1 MWVFFFFQRKDSTTI
16 RKMCVRVFERSNT
29 AFDSEIAFAIL
40 LGPTDPCSIAVSMEP
55 FSTLALKGL
64 TWVFATTTKICTI
77 GSSRQDHSLIPFN
90 ATNTTLLHVGTYQLY
105 VQQYVPTAK
114 YKFNTRAASIFRATR
129 FGKWVVTHS
138 LDDSDFHGHILAVF
152 SGSHLLWDLM
162 SVVSSYISPL
172 LSATL
177 TLLSVHPASPV
188 LLTKNGP
195 LSAQYIRLNMRHQL
209 SMSHIS
215 PI

>member
-1 MWVFFFFQRKDSTTI
+1 MWLANVSLLLHTTFDCL
-16 RKMCVRVFERSNT
+16 MHSYT

-77 GSSRQDHSLIPFN
+77 GGSRQDHSLIPFN
-90 ATNTTLLHVGTYQLY
+90 ATDTTLLHVGACILFQWNYA
-105 VQQYVPTAK
+105 PTAK

-138 LDDSDFHGHILAVF
+138 LDDSNFHGHILAVF

-162 SVVSSYISPL
+162 SVANSWLFHCCY
-172 LSATL
+172 
-177 TLLSVHPASPV
+177 
-188 LLTKNGP
+188 
-195 LSAQYIRLNMRHQL
+195 RQL
-209 SMSHIS
+209 
-215 PI
+215 

>member
-1 MWVFFFFQRKDSTTI
+1 MLDFSLFLKLWTLFYI
-16 RKMCVRVFERSNT
+16 SNT

-64 TWVFATTTKICTI
+64 TWVFATTTKICTTG
-77 GSSRQDHSLIPFN
+77 GSSQDHSLIAFN
-90 ATNTTLLHVGTYQLY
+90 ATGTTLLHVGVYESHRNT
-105 VQQYVPTAK
+105 PTAK

-162 SVVSSYISPL
+162 SV
-172 LSATL
+172 
-177 TLLSVHPASPV
+177 ASC
-188 LLTKNGP
+188 
-195 LSAQYIRLNMRHQL
+195 
-209 SMSHIS
+209 
-215 PI
+215 

>member
-1 MWVFFFFQRKDSTTI
+1 MSLKSHLNFTYQ
-16 RKMCVRVFERSNT
+16 NT

-77 GSSRQDHSLIPFN
+77 GGSRQDHSLIPFN
-90 ATNTTLLHVGTYQLY
+90 ATDTTLLHVGTYSLFCLQN
-105 VQQYVPTAK
+105 YVPTAK

-162 SVVSSYISPL
+162 SVANRSLTRL

-195 LSAQYIRLNMRHQL
+195 LSAQYILDCGIN
-209 SMSHIS
+209 
-215 PI
+215 

>member
-1 MWVFFFFQRKDSTTI
+1 
-16 RKMCVRVFERSNT
+16 
-29 AFDSEIAFAIL
+29 
-40 LGPTDPCSIAVSMEP
+40 MEP

-90 ATNTTLLHVGTYQLY
+90 ATNTTLLHVEAYKLFIQNNA
-105 VQQYVPTAK
+105 PTAK

-138 LDDSDFHGHILAVF
+138 LDDSNFHGHILAVF

-162 SVVSSYISPL
+162 SVVSDKLFATIIGNFNFAFGSSRIAS
-172 LSATL
+172 SAYQKWPT
-177 TLLSVHPASPV
+177 
-188 LLTKNGP
+188 
-195 LSAQYIRLNMRHQL
+195 
-209 SMSHIS
+209 
-215 PI
+215 